1 VAVAD
6 AEEAFEFGE
15 VFDVAAGEGGA
26 GGPGAAYGFVDGGEE
41 FF

>member
-1 VAVAD
+1 MAVAD

-15 VFDVAAGEGGA
+15 VFDVATGEGGG
-26 GGPGAAYGFVDGGEE
+26 GGPGFSNGFVDGGEE